1 MSILG
6 KNKEARPPKKSFDL
20 EIIKQNMSQ
29 FEMIFLLFNT
39 VAFIDE
45 IQK

>member
-6 KNKEARPPKKSFDL
+6 KNKEARPPKKNFDL

-29 FEMIFLLFNT
+29 FEMIFIVFNT
-39 VAFIDE
+39 VAFINE